1 MPSSRSRE
9 AHGHGGGCARA
20 GFGAAALVLGASALV
35 FGLCLPASAR
45 AQNTAAAPVPALP
58 EAGQA
63 PVGEGA
69 SVQSTIPETDAARDA
84 RDLSLQRPVHRS
96 WQLVGEVAYRTL
108 LVRDTDPAND
118 QRMNYRL
125 AFSYEPLERLL
136 LSVRAG
142 ATQRFVSVEGESGLR
157 LEDTAL
163 SALLQQPVAL
173 DGLGWDRTLAL
184 VHRAR
189 VYLPTSFRSQQ
200 DDLLFAAEWMTRARV
215 RLTGQLFAGL
225 RGILQYYAY
234 DYAEQAGLGGLTLP
248 RFVAEAQTFA
258 EYSPLVSAE
267 HGTLTFGADVY
278 VNQTIDYPSGDP
290 GDVVALNLPPG
301 TLDADSIRGAGST
314 DTFSSPNLGFD
325 VYMLYQPPIE
335 HVLLTASIGQIGG
348 AMRYGEYRV
357 NLFNRDETELAVGVL
372 LTY

>member
-1 MPSSRSRE
+1 MPSRRSRSEPGRG
-9 AHGHGGGCARA
+9 APARA
-20 GFGAAALVLGASALV
+20 GLVACALAL
-35 FGLCLPASAR
+35 GLCFAAPAR
-45 AQNTAAAPVPALP
+45 AQNTPPAPAVAVP

-63 PVGEGA
+63 PAVEA
-69 SVQSTIPETDAARDA
+69 SSTQTSIPGTDAAREA
-84 RDLSLQRPVHRS
+84 RDLSLQRPEHRS

-118 QRMNYRL
+118 QRMTYRM
-125 AFSYEPLERLL
+125 AFSYEPLEHLI
-136 LSVRAG
+136 LSVRG
-142 ATQRFVSVEGESGLR
+142 GVQQRFVSVEGESGLR

-163 SALLQQPVAL
+163 SALLQQAVAL
-173 DGLGWDRTLAL
+173 DGLGWGRSLAL

-200 DDLLFAAEWMTRARV
+200 DDLLFAAEWMSRARV
-215 RLTGQLFAGL
+215 RLAGQLFAGL

-234 DYAEQAGLGGLTLP
+234 EYAEQAGLGGLTLP
-248 RFVAEAQTFA
+248 RFVAEGQTFV

-267 HGTLTFGADVY
+267 HGTLTIGADVY

-290 GDVVALNLPPG
+290 GDAVGASLPPG
-301 TLDADSIRGAGST
+301 TLDAGSIRGAGTSE
-314 DTFSSPNLGFD
+314 TFSSPNLGYD
-325 VYMLYQPPIE
+325 VYLLYQPPIE

>member
-1 MPSSRSRE
+1 MPMSRASGARGFWGSR
-9 AHGHGGGCARA
+9 ARA
-20 GFGAAALVLGASALV
+20 GLGVSALLV
-35 FGLCLPASAR
+35 GLGIAAR
-45 AQNTAAAPVPALP
+45 AGAQDTPLAAAAAPVP

-63 PVGEGA
+63 PAVEAGSG
-69 SVQSTIPETDAARDA
+69 QSTIPEADAAREA
-84 RDLSLQRPVHRS
+84 RDLSLQRPAHRS

-118 QRMNYRL
+118 QRMSYRM
-125 AFSYEPLERLL
+125 AFSYEPLEDLI
-136 LSVRAG
+136 LSLRGGVQ
-142 ATQRFVSVEGESGLR
+142 QRFVSQEGESGLR

-163 SALLQQPVAL
+163 SALFQQTVAL
-173 DGLGWDRTLAL
+173 EGLGWDRTLAL

-200 DDLLFAAEWMTRARV
+200 DDLLFAAEWMSRARV

-234 DYAEQAGLGGLTLP
+234 EYAEQVGPGGLSLP
-248 RFVAEAQTFA
+248 RFVAEGQTFV

-267 HGTLTFGADVY
+267 RGTLTVGADVY
-278 VNQTIDYPSGDP
+278 VNQTIDYPSRDP
-290 GDVVALNLPPG
+290 ADVVGENLPPG
-301 TLDADSIRGAGST
+301 TLDAGSIRGAGST

-325 VYMLYQPPIE
+325 VYLLYQPPIE
-335 HVLLTASIGQIGG
+335 HVLLTASVGQIGG

-357 NLFNRDETELAVGVL
+357 NLFNRDETELAVGLL